1 MAYEIVHFLSQFDVE
16 SCIFLREL
24 AYEIVNFV
32 EELFVNLCTVQKM
45 PREIVLFLSQFDL
58 KSCIFHMNWL
68 TKLLISLTNRL

>member
-1 MAYEIVHFLSQFDVE
+1 MWNRV
-16 SCIFLREL
+16 FLREL

-58 KSCIFHMNWL
+58 ESCIFHMKGLRNC
-68 TKLLISLTNRL
+68 